1 MAGVLLGL
9 HIVISFGL
17 IIVVLLQ
24 SGKGGGLAGAFGGA
38 GGVGAVFGGQTA
50 ADFLTKAT
58 RYLAIGFFLTSLV
71 LAIVSRGAVL
81 GTVEGSL
88 ERRASTPAAEMGEP
102 VPTEELPEGLP
113 GTPGGLPGGAEDEQA
128 APDETRG
135 AAGGAEPAAPGG
147 EAGQSGTGG
156 E

>member
-9 HIVISFGL
+9 HILISFAL
-17 IIVVLLQ
+17 VVVVLLQ

-58 RYLAIGFFLTSLV
+58 RYLAVAFFLTSLV
-71 LAIVSRGAVL
+71 LAIVSRERVL

-88 ERRASTPAAEMGEP
+88 ERRASTPAAQPVEQLPPGE
-102 VPTEELPEGLP
+102 VPEGLP
-113 GTPGGLPGGAEDEQA
+113 GGPGDSPGTAGEPPGAEGELPPAPEGGLG
-128 APDETRG
+128 R
-135 AAGGAEPAAPGG
+135 
-147 EAGQSGTGG
+147 EAG
-156 E
+156 EEPE